1 MMGSWIS
8 EFVSIIFVNE
18 NLPAALIVCWQVFVT
33 FRTLTLGGIEKRLLM
48 EKYRQNHSA

>member
-18 NLPAALIVCWQVFVT
+18 NLPAALIVCWQVFYFVS
-33 FRTLTLGGIEKRLLM
+33 LVQSQEEKDQIDDFQGNV
-48 EKYRQNHSA
+48 K